1 MSRDALVTRAY
12 GALLWLYP
20 RQFREEYR
28 DDMVLL
34 VRDQCRDESPWR
46 VLTRSAVDLAITIPK
61 QHLEA
66 HMRRTPPSIVPLGYL
81 ALSLAGIGLMIVGG
95 SSLPAVVIGFAVAVL
110 SAVLAV
116 IAWRRSAPAN
126 EPAAVTASWWKFVVA
141 GPVLFGLVI
150 LGAGI
155 GINAW
160 FLLILTV
167 LTGVVSIATGL
178 VLGVLHLVGSRV
190 RRNPA

>member
-66 HMRRTPPSIVPLGYL
+66 HMRRTPTSIVSLGYL

-110 SAVLAV
+110 AAVLAV
-116 IAWRRSAPAN
+116 IAWRRSAPAS
-126 EPAAVTASWWKFVVA
+126 EPATVTASWWKFVVA

-178 VLGVLHLVGSRV
+178 VLGVLHLVGTRV

>member
-12 GALLWLYP
+12 RALLWLYP
-20 RQFREEYR
+20 RRFRDEYR

-34 VRDQCRDESPWR
+34 VRDQCRDESPLR

-66 HMRRTPPSIVPLGYL
+66 HMRRTPTSIVPLGYL

-95 SSLPAVVIGFAVAVL
+95 SAYPAVVIGFVVAVL
-110 SAVLAV
+110 AAVLAV
-116 IAWRRSAPAN
+116 VAWRRSAPAR
-126 EPAAVTASWWKFVVA
+126 EPATVTASWWRFVVA
-141 GPVLFGLVI
+141 GPILFALVI
-150 LGAGI
+150 IGSGV

-160 FLLILTV
+160 FLGILAV
-167 LTGVVSIATGL
+167 LSGVVSIATGL
-178 VLGVLHLVGSRV
+178 VLGVMHVGHRI
-190 RRNPA
+190 RGNPA